1 MELNKELI
9 TKETAAEIV
18 QKFYNDTS
26 DVPSKFL
33 LSGVRCALL
42 SAPPALI
49 DFKFDK
55 ELVLAHLKRIEQE
68 VYNSAG
74 VPQEY
79 FGGLKLVFQKAEEEI
94 LNEASPTT

>member
-1 MELNKELI
+1 MNKELI

-49 DFKFDK
+49 DFKFDT
-55 ELVLAHLKRIEQE
+55 EFALAQLKRLEQE

-79 FGGLKLVFQKAEEEI
+79 FCGLKQVFQKAEEEI
-94 LNEASPTT
+94 LNEAQTKK

>member
-42 SAPPALI
+42 SAPPAPI

-55 ELVLAHLKRIEQE
+55 ARNIRV
-68 VYNSAG
+68 
-74 VPQEY
+74 
-79 FGGLKLVFQKAEEEI
+79 EEW
-94 LNEASPTT
+94 

>member
-33 LSGVRCALL
+33 LSGVRCATF
-42 SAPPALI
+42 S
-49 DFKFDK
+49 
-55 ELVLAHLKRIEQE
+55 
-68 VYNSAG
+68 
-74 VPQEY
+74 
-79 FGGLKLVFQKAEEEI
+79 
-94 LNEASPTT
+94 TTCTNRF